1 MQHLLN
7 LINLNLLYKCEFQF
21 LNKIQITEIRI
32 TRIQGNIKFFLNA
45 FHQFRKHC
53 ISDTSIRQNSSDSSS
68 TGLIVIPNRIDNVNE
83 NQSAA

>member
-32 TRIQGNIKFFLNA
+32 TRIQEISNFFLMLFSNSESIA
-45 FHQFRKHC
+45 FPIHQ
-53 ISDTSIRQNSSDSSS
+53 
-68 TGLIVIPNRIDNVNE
+68 
-83 NQSAA
+83 